1 VKVREKVKRRGK
13 EETNKEE
20 DKMKVNEDSAT
31 TSTCVLLK
39 NL

>member
-1 VKVREKVKRRGK
+1 VKVREKVRRRGK
-13 EETNKEE
+13 EETNKE